1 MADTI
6 PKETPLNSVQVEAL
20 VRGTWLETFAFADN
34 IARWS

>member
-20 VRGTWLETFAFADN
+20 VREKQQ
-34 IARWS
+34 IEES